1 MLCYLFRKT
10 ENVYS
15 RSILMALL
23 IIDDV
28 SKFIKQLFFKFHI
41 LRSVLFPS
49 YVLRECRS
57 VVMFECNRPPC
68 GAADKPPSSSSSLHV
83 AAAADGSSD
92 VNHRRRIVFNQPIGP
107 VRSRS
112 TPGNYISLSLCD
124 LGPSVPVFIMLSR
137 DGHRVLGVELYDD
150 HLSPSG
156 ESRHSH
162 ICVLSLRGSSSRP
175 PRDHAYLLAF
185 RCLIVTDVRP
195 NTIMHS

>member
-15 RSILMALL
+15 LSILMALL

-28 SKFIKQLFFKFHI
+28 SIFIKQLFFKFHI

-49 YVLRECRS
+49 YGLRECRS
-57 VVMFECNRPPC
+57 VVMFECKRPWC
-68 GAADKPPSSSSSLHV
+68 AADKPSSSSTSLH
-83 AAAADGSSD
+83 AAAAAATNSSST

-124 LGPSVPVFIMLSR
+124 LGPSVPVFIILSR
-137 DGHRVLGVELYDD
+137 DGHRVSGVEELV
-150 HLSPSG
+150 SPVG
-156 ESRHSH
+156 NG
-162 ICVLSLRGSSSRP
+162 LRGIKWSRDRHITWP
-175 PRDHAYLLAF
+175 IMSRDLQGQ
-185 RCLIVTDVRP
+185 TPTP
-195 NTIMHS
+195 NTLSVEWYVMIIISPR